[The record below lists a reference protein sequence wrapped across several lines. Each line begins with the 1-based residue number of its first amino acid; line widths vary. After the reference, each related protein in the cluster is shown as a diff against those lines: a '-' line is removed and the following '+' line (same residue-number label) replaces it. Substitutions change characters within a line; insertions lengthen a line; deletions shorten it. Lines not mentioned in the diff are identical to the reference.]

1 MPFFF
6 FFGGGGGGVA
16 TIYMFS
22 PITESHVDTHS
33 MFAGVCG
40 PAFPSSAGEGGL

>member
-1 MPFFF
+1 M
-6 FFGGGGGGVA
+6 A

-22 PITESHVDTHS
+22 LITESHVDTHS

-40 PAFPSSAGEGGL
+40 PAFLSSAGEGGL